1 MQVEIAEDVGQLLMM
16 SDNVISIQNI
26 NPINLI
32 GSSVILYVLN
42 MDSLHLEI
50 EERISNAIRGFI
62 LEIKIEN

>member
-50 EERISNAIRGFI
+50 EERISNTIRGFI